1 MYGKVISI
9 FGQSGTGGES
19 SLCDRR
25 IKGAV
30 ALGCRKK
37 VASSVILFST
47 RVLMYGIAF
56 EREIDCS
63 FVVLV
68 TILKHFEKKVIK
80 KYQNFMTLD
89 NVECKRIPKIG
100 QICK

>member
-1 MYGKVISI
+1 
-9 FGQSGTGGES
+9 
-19 SLCDRR
+19 
-25 IKGAV
+25 
-30 ALGCRKK
+30 
-37 VASSVILFST
+37 
-47 RVLMYGIAF
+47 MYGIAF

-68 TILKHFEKKVIK
+68 TILTHFEKKFIK

-89 NVECKRIPKIG
+89 NVECKIIPKMR